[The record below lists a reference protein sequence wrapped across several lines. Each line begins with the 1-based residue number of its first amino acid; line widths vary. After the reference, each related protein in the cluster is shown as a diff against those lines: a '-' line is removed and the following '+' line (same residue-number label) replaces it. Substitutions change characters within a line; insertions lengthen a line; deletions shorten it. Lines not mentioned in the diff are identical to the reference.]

1 MPKGMQAIYTQTASG
16 SAATITFNNIP
27 QTYTDLKIVVSGRGG
42 QAAVYQQ
49 TYWRINGDTGSNYSA
64 TSIQGTGSGSGASY
78 RESSQT
84 RGSFG
89 LLNGSTATASSFGSL
104 EFCIYSYANSM
115 YKQVIAEY
123 ITETNGA
130 VAYQGIE
137 SGLWRVN
144 APVTSFQIN
153 TFGAAIAANTTVTL
167 YGISR

>member
-1 MPKGMQAIYTQTASG
+1 MQAIYTQTASG

-64 TSIQGTGSGSGASY
+64 TSIQGTGAGTASY

-84 RGSFG
+84 RGSLG
-89 LLNGSTATASSFGSL
+89 LLNGSTATASSFGIN
-104 EFCIYSYANSM
+104 EMWIYSYANSM
-115 YKQVIAEY
+115 NKQVINEY
-123 ITETNGA
+123 VTETNSA
-130 VAYQGIE
+130 TAYQGIE
-137 SGLWRVN
+137 SGLYRSN
-144 APVTSFQIN
+144 TPVTSFEIN